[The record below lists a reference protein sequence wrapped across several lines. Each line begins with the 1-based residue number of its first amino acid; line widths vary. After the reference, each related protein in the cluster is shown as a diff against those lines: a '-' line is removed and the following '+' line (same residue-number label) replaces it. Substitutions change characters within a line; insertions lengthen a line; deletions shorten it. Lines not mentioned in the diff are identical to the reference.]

1 MLSFQGRYRQL
12 AEDRL
17 GSRVAETIWDTAD
30 GFMKEKMARSL
41 LPEATALGNSQ
52 YGKYLARRMRLF
64 ELKTRPDEWK
74 EAVLG
79 LRHHF
84 AHQKDSAKPKP
95 GLGAQSHVQRTFPQA
110 LVSEKVDAEDP
121 SARAPADAGT
131 SDERGEEKKGKEK
144 KKRKKSV
151 VVDEDKD
158 EIDDL
163 FKTVEQKT
171 SKKSRR

>member
-84 AHQKDSAKPKP
+84 AHQKDGAKPKSGP
-95 GLGAQSHVQRTFPQA
+95 GAPVRVQKSVPQA
-110 LVSEKVDAEDP
+110 VAVASDEVKPEEPSTRVSG
-121 SARAPADAGT
+121 DAGLN
-131 SDERGEEKKGKEK
+131 DELGEEKKEK

-151 VVDEDKD
+151 VADQEKD

-163 FKTVEQKT
+163 FKGVEQK